1 MKTKTNAR
9 ALPLRLTP
17 YAWAKLQRLRDLGD
31 TEVGGFGISAAEDL
45 LLVEDICLIRQQC
58 SSITVKF
65 DDEAVADYFDRQV
78 DQGLAPERFARIWI
92 HTHPGSSPHPSS
104 TDEETFARCFGS
116 ADWAVMFILAC
127 GGQTYARLRFKAG
140 PSGSLVLPVEV
151 DFSQPFPSSEWGA
164 WDAEYAESV
173 LLEPV
178 FCQPGNERLRLGP
191 AAKEFFDPAQD
202 EWWHRPMWDD
212 VPQLARPF
220 DDEFSFHPHPETEDE
235 YFGAS
240 F

>member
-1 MKTKTNAR
+1 MKTKTNTR

-31 TEVGGFGISAAEDL
+31 TEVGGFGVSAADDL
-45 LLVEDICLIRQQC
+45 LLVEDVCLIQQQC
-58 SSITVKF
+58 SPVTVKF
-65 DDEAVADYFDRQV
+65 DDDAVADYFDRQV

-116 ADWAVMFILAC
+116 ADWAVMFILAR
-127 GGQTYARLRFKAG
+127 GGQTYARLRFNAG
-140 PSGSLVLPVEV
+140 PSGSLILPVEI
-151 DFSQPFPSSEWGA
+151 DYSQPFPASDWAA

-173 LLEPV
+173 LPEPV
-178 FCQPGNERLRLGP
+178 VCHPAHERLRLGP
-191 AAKEFFDPAQD
+191 AAKEFYDPVQD
-202 EWWHRPMWDD
+202 ERWYHALWDD
-212 VPQLARPF
+212 VPQAASPF
-220 DDEFSFHPHPETEDE
+220 DDELARYPFPETEDE
-235 YFGAS
+235 CFGAP

>member
-17 YAWAKLQRLRDLGD
+17 YAWAKLQRLRDLRD
-31 TEVGGFGISAAEDL
+31 TEVGGFGISAADDL
-45 LLVEDICLIRQQC
+45 LLVEDVCLIRQLC
-58 SSITVKF
+58 SPMTVKF

-116 ADWAVMFILAC
+116 TDWAVMFILAR

-173 LLEPV
+173 MPEPV
-178 FCQPGNERLRLGP
+178 FCQPGNERPRIGP
-191 AAKEFFDPAQD
+191 AAQEFYDPAQD

-212 VPQLARPF
+212 VPQVASPF

-235 YFGAS
+235 YFGAP

>member
-1 MKTKTNAR
+1 MKKKTSR
-9 ALPLRLTP
+9 EALPLRLTP

-31 TEVGGFGISAAEDL
+31 TEVGGFGISDAGDL

-58 SSITVKF
+58 SPVTVKF

-92 HTHPGSSPHPSS
+92 HTHPGNSPYPSS

-116 ADWAVMFILAC
+116 ADWAVMFILAR

-140 PSGSLVLPVEV
+140 PSGSLVLPVEI
-151 DFSQPFPSSEWGA
+151 DFAQPFPCSEWGA

-173 LLEPV
+173 VAEPV
-178 FCQPGNERLRLGP
+178 VFERQLTGVTP
-191 AAKEFFDPAQD
+191 AAGELFDPALR
-202 EWWHRPMWDD
+202 EHWHRPMWDEL
-212 VPQLARPF
+212 PQLASPF
-220 DDEFSFHPHPETEDE
+220 DDEFSFQPHPETEDE
-235 YFGAS
+235 YFGAP